1 MVLGA
6 SHGTCCNQFAPS
18 ASACG
23 IEGVCSRF
31 NVDVKAAAL
40 QFCLAHPRVAAIIP
54 GGANLEQTLENKGLV
69 DAAIPGGLWRGL
81 KEVGC
86 VRGDAPTP
94 GNADGRL

>member
-1 MVLGA
+1 MRAILAKAV
-6 SHGTCCNQFAPS
+6 GTPEDLVIQDLPDPVPGPGEVA
-18 ASACG
+18 
-23 IEGVCSRF
+23 
-31 NVDVKAAAL
+31 VDIKAAAL

-81 KEVGC
+81 KEAGC